1 MKNRKLPYSH
11 TNTQSLDSSS
21 VGLKLTDYYWS
32 SFKPDTLCPSG
43 LFSSQLLSAARSFLL
58 LLPTPCLH
66 HKRDPEAQSNS
77 ASPCVCC
84 LYLLFVFITC
94 RETISIVAQ
103 MLLFQ
108 LSAISLPVLRP
119 VWVPFHFHSQLHS
132 CTTTIVLPNDL
143 TFARPCFYVSVSD
156 RCTSKC
162 LMSLLVS
169 FHWNVSRTL
178 DRHFSFSKVSKKKG
192 GEGEIKMQIPFF
204 LFSKQKNNKRPD
216 ESKVWTQSK
225 NHMYFL

>member
-21 VGLKLTDYYWS
+21 VGVKLTDYYWL

-58 LLPTPCLH
+58 LLPSPCLH
-66 HKRDPEAQSNS
+66 HKRDPDAQRNS
-77 ASPCVCC
+77 SPCVCC
-84 LYLLFVFITC
+84 LYLLFIFITC

-119 VWVPFHFHSQLHS
+119 VWVPFRFHSQLRS
-132 CTTTIVLPNDL
+132 CTTTIVLAKWLDL
-143 TFARPCFYVSVSD
+143 CPAMFLRLGVRPLSLQVPHASAGVLSLKCFLH
-156 RCTSKC
+156 RQTLK
-162 LMSLLVS
+162 LLKGFKEKRRWGWNKDADSILS
-169 FHWNVSRTL
+169 F
-178 DRHFSFSKVSKKKG
+178 F
-192 GEGEIKMQIPFF
+192 
-204 LFSKQKNNKRPD
+204 
-216 ESKVWTQSK
+216 
-225 NHMYFL
+225 